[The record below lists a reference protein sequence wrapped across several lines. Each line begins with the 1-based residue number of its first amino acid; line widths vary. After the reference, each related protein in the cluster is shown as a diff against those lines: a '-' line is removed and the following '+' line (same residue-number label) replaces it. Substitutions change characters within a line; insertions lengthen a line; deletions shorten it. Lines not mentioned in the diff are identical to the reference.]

1 MEWLVGFV
9 LGFVADLFRSVF
21 MPASTEWI
29 NRFIPAA
36 RKKANVEENILT
48 LEIMD
53 KLKTLGKD
61 PNLAKHA
68 RDGAAQFLS
77 VLTSQQEA
85 FVENAVEII
94 DSKYMS
100 QAEMNMEAGRRADV
114 AQQQMERAIIALKR
128 SGWMEP
134 PQIAILDKAQTNW
147 EAYAKSQ
154 AEFAAAEFEGGSM
167 APLVYASEL
176 ESVTISRTGELN
188 RMLQEMKEGYSDQLA
203 IRQKKPRRFAATG
216 VR

>member
-1 MEWLVGFV
+1 MQI
-9 LGFVADLFRSVF
+9 D
-21 MPASTEWI
+21 T
-29 NRFIPAA
+29 
-36 RKKANVEENILT
+36 NVEENILT

-53 KLKTLGKD
+53 KLQSLGKD

-68 RDGAAQFLS
+68 RDDAAQFLS

-85 FVENAVEII
+85 FVENAIEII
-94 DSKYMS
+94 DSTHMT
-100 QAEMNMEAGRRADV
+100 QIEMNVEAGRRANV

-128 SGWMEP
+128 SGWLEP
-134 PQIAILDKAQTNW
+134 PQLSNLDKAQENW

-176 ESVTISRTGELN
+176 ESVTISRTGEVN
-188 RMLQEMKEGYSDQLA
+188 RMFKELKERYGD
-203 IRQKKPRRFAATG
+203 
-216 VR
+216 

>member
-9 LGFVADLFRSVF
+9 LGFFADLFRSVF

-29 NRFIPAA
+29 NKFIPAA
-36 RKKANVEENILT
+36 RRKANVEENILT

-53 KLKTLGKD
+53 KLKSLGKD

-68 RDGAAQFLS
+68 RDDAAQFLT

-85 FVENAVEII
+85 FVENAIEVI
-94 DSKYMS
+94 DSTHMT
-100 QAEMNMEAGRRADV
+100 QAEMNVEAGRRANV
-114 AQQQMERAIIALKR
+114 AQQQMERAIVALKR
-128 SGWMEP
+128 SGWLEP
-134 PQIAILDKAQTNW
+134 PQISNLDKAQENW
-147 EAYAKSQ
+147 EVYAKAQ

-188 RMLQEMKEGYSDQLA
+188 RMFQEMKERYGD
-203 IRQKKPRRFAATG
+203 
-216 VR
+216 

>member
-9 LGFVADLFRSVF
+9 LGFLADLFRSVF

-29 NRFIPAA
+29 NKFIPAA
-36 RKKANVEENILT
+36 RRKANVEENILT

-53 KLKTLGKD
+53 KLRSLGKD

-68 RDGAAQFLS
+68 RDDAAQFLT

-85 FVENAVEII
+85 FVENAIEII
-94 DSKYMS
+94 DSTHMT
-100 QAEMNMEAGRRADV
+100 QAEMNVEAGRRANV
-114 AQQQMERAIIALKR
+114 AQQQMERAIVALKR
-128 SGWMEP
+128 SGWLES
-134 PQIAILDKAQTNW
+134 PQISSLDKAQESW
-147 EAYAKSQ
+147 EAYAKLQ

-188 RMLQEMKEGYSDQLA
+188 RMFQEMKERYGD
-203 IRQKKPRRFAATG
+203 
-216 VR
+216 

>member
-9 LGFVADLFRSVF
+9 LGFFADLFRSVF

-29 NRFIPAA
+29 NKFIPAA
-36 RKKANVEENILT
+36 RRKANVEENILT

-53 KLKTLGKD
+53 KLKSLGKD

-68 RDGAAQFLS
+68 RDDAAQFLT
-77 VLTSQQEA
+77 VLISQQKA
-85 FVENAVEII
+85 FVENAIEVI
-94 DSKYMS
+94 DSTHMT
-100 QAEMNMEAGRRADV
+100 QAEMNVEAGRRANV
-114 AQQQMERAIIALKR
+114 AQQQMERAIIGLKR
-128 SGWMEP
+128 SGWLEP
-134 PQIAILDKAQTNW
+134 PQISNLVKAQENW

-154 AEFAAAEFEGGSM
+154 AEFAATEFEGGSM

-188 RMLQEMKEGYSDQLA
+188 RMFQEMKERYGD
-203 IRQKKPRRFAATG
+203 
-216 VR
+216 

>member
-1 MEWLVGFV
+1 MEWLIGFV
-9 LGFVADLFRSVF
+9 LGFFADLFRSVF
-21 MPASTEWI
+21 MPASTDWI
-29 NRFIPAA
+29 NKFIPAA
-36 RKKANVEENILT
+36 RRKANVEENILT

-53 KLKTLGKD
+53 KLQSLGKD

-68 RDGAAQFLS
+68 RDDAAQFLS

-94 DSKYMS
+94 DSTYMT
-100 QAEMNMEAGRRADV
+100 QIEMNVEAGRRANV
-114 AQQQMERAIIALKR
+114 AQQQMERAIVALKR
-128 SGWMEP
+128 SGWLEP
-134 PQIAILDKAQTNW
+134 PQISNLDKAQENW
-147 EAYAKSQ
+147 GVYAKSQ

-188 RMLQEMKEGYSDQLA
+188 RMFQELKERYGY
-203 IRQKKPRRFAATG
+203 
-216 VR
+216 